1 MFLKVLDKKKGTFLS
16 SFPSFRWVLISAIS
30 VASSPYPRKND
41 RHWGSMSNRFLQIS
55 KISVTTLP
63 SSVTREGICSASYL
77 FCTALMA
84 PFDRL
89 IKYLGKVDKVDRL
102 PVSKFEIVNNKFYEE
117 CIVLSGLK
125 KEFHL
130 FFYNYFTI

>member
-1 MFLKVLDKKKGTFLS
+1 M
-16 SFPSFRWVLISAIS
+16 
-30 VASSPYPRKND
+30 
-41 RHWGSMSNRFLQIS
+41 
-55 KISVTTLP
+55 TTLP
-63 SSVTREGICSASYL
+63 SSVTREGIWSANSL

-89 IKYLGKVDKVDRL
+89 MKYLGKVDKVDRL
-102 PVSKFEIVNNKFYEE
+102 SVSKFEIVNNKLDEE
-117 CIVLSGLK
+117 SIVLSSLE